1 MPEEAG
7 GDGAEGFPRSAHLFE
22 FFGRG
27 AFAELFYF
35 LDGGGEREIADG
47 PDVGAAQG
55 AEEINVGGPAADPF
69 EGDEFFAGVV
79 VVKFVQRV
87 EIELFLLHGFGEQA
101 RVVRF
106 LAAEAE
112 LAHFDFGELE
122 EFFGSEGADGFFE
135 LLIQRRGRMR
145 ARLAARE

>member
-1 MPEEAG
+1 MAALAEVGVPEEAG
-7 GDGAEGFPRSAHLFE
+7 GDGAEGFPWRAHFFE

-27 AFAELFYF
+27 AFAELFHF
-35 LDGGGEREIADG
+35 LDGGGEREISDG

-55 AEEINVGGPAADPF
+55 AEKINVGGPAADAF

-79 VVKFVQRV
+79 VVKFVERV
-87 EIELFLLHGFGEQA
+87 EIELVLRHGFGEEA

-112 LAHFDFGELE
+112 LAHFDFGEFQ
-122 EFFGSEGADGFFE
+122 EFIGSEGAE
-135 LLIQRRGRMR
+135 IGR
-145 ARLAARE
+145 AHV